1 MSGYAGAMLNVCG
14 IHYDVGTATLEGGT
28 TRPSLPA
35 DTMERELDDIAR
47 GLHAN
52 AVRVTGGDVDRIA
65 TAARIAVGKELEA
78 WLTPMLPN
86 ADAATTLRA
95 IEAAAR
101 AGQGLL
107 DAGHRCTLIVGCEL
121 SVFMQGILPG
131 ATHGDRFGLLF
142 DPARLAVAVGASG
155 LDPQA
160 EFAAFLRSA
169 ASTARAH
176 FSGPVAYAAGLWEDV
191 DWSLFDMVGLD
202 AYRDANNRTTY
213 AGTIERHREGGRRV
227 VITELGCA
235 TYRDAAAAGGMAWT
249 AVERRTEP
257 RRLRSGIV
265 RDEREQA
272 DELGEL
278 LDLADQSGADGVF
291 IYTYVAPS
299 YPSSANPSSD
309 LDAASY
315 ALVRSWPDGSTEPKL
330 AYGSTSE
337 RYRAATA
344 RALHSRSR

>member
-14 IHYDVGTATLEGGT
+14 IHYDVGTTTLEGGT
-28 TRPSLPA
+28 TRPLLPV
-35 DTMERELDDIAR
+35 DTIERELDDIAI

-52 AVRVTGGDVDRIA
+52 AVRVTGGDVERIA
-65 TAARIAVGKELEA
+65 TAARLAAGKGLEA

-95 IEAAAR
+95 VEAAAR
-101 AGQGLL
+101 AGQDLL
-107 DAGHRCTLIVGCEL
+107 DGGHRCTLIVGCEL
-121 SVFMQGILPG
+121 SVFMHGILPG
-131 ATHGDRFGLLF
+131 ATHGERMGLLV
-142 DPARLAVAVGASG
+142 DPARLMVAIGASG

-160 EFAAFLRSA
+160 QFAAFLRSA
-169 ASTARAH
+169 AATARAH

-191 DWSLFDMVGLD
+191 DWSLFDIVGLD
-202 AYRDANNRTTY
+202 AYRDADNRATY
-213 AGTIERHREGGRRV
+213 AATLAKHLGAGRRV
-227 VITELGCA
+227 VVTETGCA
-235 TYRDAAAAGGMAWT
+235 TYRGAAAAGGMAWT
-249 AVERRTEP
+249 AVERRDEP
-257 RRLRSGIV
+257 RRLRPGVV

-272 DELGEL
+272 EELGEL
-278 LDLADQSGADGVF
+278 LDLAEQGGVDGVF

-299 YPSSANPSSD
+299 YPSSANPEAD

-315 ALVRSWPDGSTEPKL
+315 ALVRSWPDGRTEPKL

-337 RYRAATA
+337 RYRAASA